1 MVRGYDALLNP
12 VGAFLI
18 AASLFLITAGLIAG
32 AFWWKSAMRR
42 DQEMRRVW
50 REEQEAG
57 KAEGELESTDVA
69 SESDSQNS

>member
-18 AASLFLITAGLIAG
+18 GASLFLITAGLIAG

-42 DQEMRRVW
+42 DQEMRKAW
-50 REEQEAG
+50 REQAKADQNEA
-57 KAEGELESTDVA
+57 AATANENA

>member
-42 DQEMRRVW
+42 DVEMRRAW
-50 REEQEAG
+50 REEAEAT
-57 KAEGELESTDVA
+57 KESPEENSGA
-69 SESDSQNS
+69 SDSENS